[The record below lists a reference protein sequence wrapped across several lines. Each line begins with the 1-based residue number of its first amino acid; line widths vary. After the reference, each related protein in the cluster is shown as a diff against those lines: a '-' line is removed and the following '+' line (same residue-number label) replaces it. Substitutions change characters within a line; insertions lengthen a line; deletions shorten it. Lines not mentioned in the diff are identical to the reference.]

1 MNPFPVKEN
10 GHFNRHSFAVH
21 PVASRSA
28 YLCSMN
34 PFPVKENGHFNKRM
48 QIEGGGSFLVKEPTD
63 ISQSARFGSLPR

>member
-1 MNPFPVKEN
+1 
-10 GHFNRHSFAVH
+10 
-21 PVASRSA
+21 
-28 YLCSMN
+28 MN